1 MVNEERDGRELDAM
15 GVLDGV
21 VVGVLGGTGAQG
33 RGLALRWA
41 SAGIPVVLGSRDA
54 GRAELAAA
62 EVTGLVTA
70 AGFDGARV
78 SGADNS
84 SCAEQSTVVLAA
96 VPWDGHGELL
106 ASLATELEGKVLI
119 DCVNPIGFGKTGP
132 FPLDVA
138 EGSAAQQAQSVLPG
152 SRVVGAFHNVSAV
165 VLADLAQVEVDTDVL
180 VVGEERE
187 DVELVQALADVIP
200 GVRGLFGGRLV
211 NAGQVEKL
219 TANLIAINRRHKTHA
234 GIRITG
240 HGL

>member
-1 MVNEERDGRELDAM
+1 MTDL
-15 GVLDGV
+15 GVLEGV
-21 VVGVLGGTGAQG
+21 TVGVLGGTGAQG

-41 SAGIPVVLGSRDA
+41 AAGIPVVLGSRDA
-54 GRAELAAA
+54 GRAEVAAKEVA
-62 EVTGLVTA
+62 ELVAA
-70 AGFDGARV
+70 AGFVGARV
-78 SGADNS
+78 TGADN
-84 SCAEQSTVVLAA
+84 AATAAQADVVLAA

-106 ASLATELEGKVLI
+106 ASLAAELEGKVVV

-132 FPLDVA
+132 FPLEVA

-152 SRVVGAFHNVSAV
+152 SRVIGAFHNVSAV
-165 VLADLAQVEVDTDVL
+165 VLADLSQAEVDTDVL
-180 VVGEERE
+180 VVGEERA
-187 DVELVQALADVIP
+187 DTDLVIALADTIP
-200 GVRGLFGGRLV
+200 GVRGLFGGRLA